1 HRQILHLAPNFYPIW
16 FSAEQAPHFLM
27 RVSYDFIINEKQA
40 NKIIE
45 QYEGY
50 EEVKNQNK
58 EIDELENQ
66 AAISGKKVD
75 RRLLNKMIG
84 DRESIY
90 HKLAKLK
97 SLYGLIPKI
106 SN

>member
-1 HRQILHLAPNFYPIW
+1 
-16 FSAEQAPHFLM
+16 M

-40 NKIIE
+40 NKE
-45 QYEGY
+45 NVFVCLQYEGY